1 MAQLMTVNIPA
12 LASADD
18 DGVALS
24 QKAAISG
31 VNQLVLNGTLATGTF
46 TSNSVCASQ
55 TPGGAVALTING
67 GLATTDPVAGAGG
80 TADPGSAT
88 VRFPKPA
95 RIYIT
100 GGSDESGK
108 TFAVVGTIQTQGTFG
123 AGIIVKETITGPN
136 ASTVSSINQ
145 YSTIISITS
154 SAGTAGAITV
164 GHYYGLSTMDVARR
178 VDITSGGN
186 DTSNTFTV
194 TGTDINSNPISESL
208 VGASGGAVTTALS
221 YLTVTSITTSTSVA
235 TTVKIGSS
243 AVADSAWVYF
253 DRLAATAPIAIQVE
267 GSGTINW
274 TVRQTLD
281 DPSIISNQ
289 LPTPTYTWSP
299 AGVVW
304 VNHPD
309 SSLVASTTAT
319 GVQGNYAYAPAFA
332 KIVLNSG
339 TGSVRATFIQAYMR

>member
-1 MAQLMTVNIPA
+1 MTVSIPA
-12 LASADD
+12 LATADD

-31 VNQLVLNGTLATGTF
+31 TNYLVLNGVLAGTTF
-46 TSNSVCASQ
+46 VANSICASQ

-67 GLATTDPVAGAGG
+67 TLATTNPVAGAGG
-80 TADPGSAT
+80 TAAAGSAT
-88 VRFPKPA
+88 VRFPTPQ

-108 TFAVVGTIQTQGTFG
+108 TFAVVGTLKGVGTFG
-123 AGIIVKETITGPN
+123 PGVIVTETITGPN
-136 ASTVSSINQ
+136 ASTVASVNL
-145 YSTIISITS
+145 YSNIISITS

-164 GHYYGLSTMDVARR
+164 GHSGTATMDVARR

-186 DTSNTFTV
+186 DTGVTFTV
-194 TGTDINSNPISESL
+194 TGTDINGDPRSESL
-208 VGASGGAVTTALS
+208 AGASGGAVTTALS
-221 YLTVTSITTSTSVA
+221 YLTITQISTSAAVA

-243 AVADSAWVYF
+243 AVADSAWVNF
-253 DRLAATAPIAIQVE
+253 DRFSATAPIAIQVD
-267 GSGTINW
+267 GSGTVNW
-274 TVRQTLD
+274 TIRQSLN

-289 LPTPTYTWSP
+289 LPTPTYIWTP
-299 AGVVW
+299 ASVVW

-309 SSLVASTTAT
+309 STLVASTTTT
-319 GVQGNYAYAPAFA
+319 GVQGNYAYAPALA